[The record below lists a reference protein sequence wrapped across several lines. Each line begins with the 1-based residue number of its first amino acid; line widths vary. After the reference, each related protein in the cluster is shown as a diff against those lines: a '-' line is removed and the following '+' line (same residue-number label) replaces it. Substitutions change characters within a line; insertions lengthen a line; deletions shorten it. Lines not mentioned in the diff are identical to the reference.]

1 MPPDRLFAF
10 VDLKDPFM
18 QSPIVGEDS
27 PGPILSVLE
36 ARSFSSVVLFH
47 TQQTE
52 VNAKATEEL
61 LKDRYPELQLHSRQ
75 LPVTD
80 PKDYSSLMG
89 AVAQEV
95 RQLNRMLRPAK
106 NFVCVSSGTAEM
118 RAVWFLLT
126 AAGILPATLLHVGSP
141 AEPLFGASNVREVRL
156 DTSDWGKLRDLLMP
170 IEYFDTSSE
179 VASVADEMEAEPHTV
194 FSLRSNRV
202 RARRRKTETREK
214 EAEPALDSALAEVGI
229 TIASASMRKAAE
241 TARIVAGTDTPVLI
255 LGDTGTGKELFAKLV
270 HRLSGRKSK
279 PMVTINCAAIP
290 QTLMESQLFGHLK
303 GSFTG
308 ATADHK
314 GKFEQADGGTLFLD
328 ELGELSLEAQ
338 AKLLRVVEDGLVEA
352 IGSTQP
358 RKVDVRIIAAT
369 NRNLSQE
376 ATAKRFRED
385 LYYRLSL
392 LKIELPPLRKRIA
405 EIASLSAVILD
416 QINAKR
422 VTPCRLSKDA
432 LKRLEQHSWP
442 GNVRELSGVLQRSV
456 LLAGSDVLQPEH
468 LMIDAPAPKP
478 DVLSSLPDPVP
489 GFILDDFLAQVRA
502 HLMRKALEKTGSNQS
517 DAAKLLGVTKQAV
530 NQFLKE

>member
-18 QSPIVGEDS
+18 QSPIVGEDR

-36 ARSFSSVVLFH
+36 ARTFSSVVLFH

-52 VNAKATEEL
+52 ANAKATKEL
-61 LKDRYPELQLHSRQ
+61 LKSRYPDCELHLPQ

-89 AVAQEV
+89 AVAREV
-95 RQLNRMLRPAK
+95 RRLNGTLPSAK

-126 AAGILPATLLHVGSP
+126 ASGILPATLLHVGSP
-141 AEPLFGASNVREVRL
+141 AEPLFGASNVREVRI
-156 DTSDWGKLRDLLMP
+156 DTSDWAKLRDLLMP
-170 IEYFDTSSE
+170 IEYFDVSMELSSAPE
-179 VASVADEMEAEPHTV
+179 EMEVESLAEQAPPV
-194 FSLRSNRV
+194 LQ
-202 RARRRKTETREK
+202 E
-214 EAEPALDSALAEVGI
+214 EPDLDAALAEVGI
-229 TIASASMRKAAE
+229 TIASASMRRAAE
-241 TARIVAGTDTPVLI
+241 MAWNSARANLPVLV

-270 HRLSGRKSK
+270 HRLSDRQSK

-290 QTLMESQLFGHLK
+290 QTLIESHLFGHLK

-308 ATADHK
+308 ATTDRK
-314 GKFEQADGGTLFLD
+314 GKFEQADGGTIFLD
-328 ELGELSLEAQ
+328 ELGELPLEAQ

-352 IGSTQP
+352 IGSTKS

-376 ATAKRFRED
+376 VAAKRFRKD
-385 LYYRLSL
+385 LYFRLSV
-392 LKIELPPLRKRIA
+392 LKIELPPLRERIA
-405 EIASLSAVILD
+405 EIASLAAVILD

-422 VTPCRLSKDA
+422 PTPCRLSKDA
-432 LKRLEQHSWP
+432 LQRLEQHSWP

-456 LLAGSDVLQPEH
+456 LLARSDVLQPEH

-478 DVLSSLPDPVP
+478 DTLSSLPDPAP

-502 HLMRKALEKTGSNQS
+502 HLMRKALDQAGFNQS
-517 DAAKLLGVTKQAV
+517 EAAKLLGISKQAV